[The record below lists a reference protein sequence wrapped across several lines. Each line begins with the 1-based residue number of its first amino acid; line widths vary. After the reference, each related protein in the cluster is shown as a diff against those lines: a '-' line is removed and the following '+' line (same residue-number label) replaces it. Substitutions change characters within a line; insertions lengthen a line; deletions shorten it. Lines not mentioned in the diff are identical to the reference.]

1 MLRTLRRVPSVARI
15 VFAPPRSA
23 VRVSMVRLPLSAL
36 PTPQGSST
44 EEWSLIVALY
54 RPRQGRQKA
63 NFCTALGS
71 LWQLLFSPFY
81 RRATWSVGRPG
92 AAFSTPM
99 SVRCGGAF
107 PEGARVARVA
117 TSPPQRPYHRNWT
130 IIACQIHAVYHQ
142 GAHQVGPSLWYSPA
156 NPFSSTACP
165 LVLGSSHIA
174 EFYMI
179 FISKLLHPAPLM
191 NSPSSSTCSHLLL
204 VTSSHLDF
212 PGGVMTRLSSP
223 VGVQALLGR
232 PGFRA

>member
-15 VFAPPRSA
+15 VFASPRSA

-54 RPRQGRQKA
+54 RPRQGRHKA

-99 SVRCGGAF
+99 SVALRRRF
-107 PEGARVARVA
+107 PRRR
-117 TSPPQRPYHRNWT
+117 PPCPCCKFT
-130 IIACQIHAVYHQ
+130 
-142 GAHQVGPSLWYSPA
+142 
-156 NPFSSTACP
+156 SSTA
-165 LVLGSSHIA
+165 
-174 EFYMI
+174 
-179 FISKLLHPAPLM
+179 ISTELAINAWWISLYVPPRHPPRYCQTLRHRYQ
-191 NSPSSSTCSHLLL
+191 TVFEH
-204 VTSSHLDF
+204 
-212 PGGVMTRLSSP
+212 RLSAGTRVVSHR
-223 VGVQALLGR
+223 GILHDFHQQATTSCTTHELSL
-232 PGFRA
+232 F

>member
-15 VFAPPRSA
+15 AFASPRSA

-44 EEWSLIVALY
+44 EEWSLIVALC

-71 LWQLLFSPFY
+71 LRRLLFSLFH
-81 RRATWSVGRPG
+81 RRAAWSVGRPG

-99 SVRCGGAF
+99 SVALRRRF
-107 PEGARVARVA
+107 PRRR
-117 TSPPQRPYHRNWT
+117 PPCPCCKFT
-130 IIACQIHAVYHQ
+130 
-142 GAHQVGPSLWYSPA
+142 
-156 NPFSSTACP
+156 SSTAISTELAINAWWISLHVPPWYPPRYCQT
-165 LVLGSSHIA
+165 LRHRYQTVFEQRLSAGTRVTSHHGILHD
-174 EFYMI
+174 FHHQ
-179 FISKLLHPAPLM
+179 LLHPAPLM

-212 PGGVMTRLSSP
+212 PGGVMNRLSSP
-223 VGVQALLGR
+223 VGVLA
-232 PGFRA
+232 P

>member
-15 VFAPPRSA
+15 VFASPRSA

-44 EEWSLIVALY
+44 EEWSLIVALC

-71 LWQLLFSPFY
+71 LRRLLFSLFH
-81 RRATWSVGRPG
+81 RRVAWSVGRPG

-99 SVRCGGAF
+99 SVALRRRF
-107 PEGARVARVA
+107 PRRR
-117 TSPPQRPYHRNWT
+117 PPCPCCKFT
-130 IIACQIHAVYHQ
+130 
-142 GAHQVGPSLWYSPA
+142 
-156 NPFSSTACP
+156 SSTAISTELAINAWWISLHVPPWYPPRYCQT
-165 LVLGSSHIA
+165 LRHRYQTVFEQRLSAGIRVTSHHGILHD
-174 EFYMI
+174 FHHQ
-179 FISKLLHPAPLM
+179 LLHPAPLM

-212 PGGVMTRLSSP
+212 PGGVMNRLSSP
-223 VGVQALLGR
+223 VGVLA
-232 PGFRA
+232 P

>member
-15 VFAPPRSA
+15 VYASPRSA

-44 EEWSLIVALY
+44 EEWSLIVALC

-63 NFCTALGS
+63 NFCTALGG
-71 LWQLLFSPFY
+71 LRRLLFSLFY

-99 SVRCGGAF
+99 SVALQRRL
-107 PEGARVARVA
+107 PRRR
-117 TSPPQRPYHRNWT
+117 PPCPCCKFT
-130 IIACQIHAVYHQ
+130 
-142 GAHQVGPSLWYSPA
+142 
-156 NPFSSTACP
+156 SSTAISTELAINAWWISLYVPPRYPPRYCQT
-165 LVLGSSHIA
+165 LRHRYQTVFEQRLSAGIRVTSHHGILHD
-174 EFYMI
+174 FHHQ
-179 FISKLLHPAPLM
+179 LLHPAPLM

-212 PGGVMTRLSSP
+212 PGGVMNRLSSP
-223 VGVQALLGR
+223 VGVLA
-232 PGFRA
+232 P

>member
-1 MLRTLRRVPSVARI
+1 
-15 VFAPPRSA
+15 
-23 VRVSMVRLPLSAL
+23 MVRLPLSAL

-44 EEWSLIVALY
+44 EEWSLIVALC

-71 LWQLLFSPFY
+71 LRRLLFSLFY

-99 SVRCGGAF
+99 SVALQRRF
-107 PEGARVARVA
+107 PRRRPPCPCCKF
-117 TSPPQRPYHRNWT
+117 TSSTAIPRNRPVRRGE
-130 IIACQIHAVYHQ
+130 IFASLYHQ
-142 GAHQVGPSLWYSPA
+142 GPSAATWVRWAGLEGL
-156 NPFSSTACP
+156 FSSTACP
-165 LVLGSSHIA
+165 LALGSPHIT

-179 FISKLLHPAPLM
+179 FIIKLLHPAPLM

-223 VGVQALLGR
+223 VGVLA
-232 PGFRA
+232 P